1 MAADNF
7 DEYWR
12 VASKITPTTTPTR
25 SNSPPPPPSS
35 TSLHARPP
43 SADPQ
48 SSGGP
53 DRDGAMNVRNVP
65 VRIYLP
71 DGPVLQDLV
80 PPRLEDGAFLSTL
93 THSPSHPLNR
103 R

>member
-1 MAADNF
+1 
-7 DEYWR
+7 
-12 VASKITPTTTPTR
+12 
-25 SNSPPPPPSS
+25 
-35 TSLHARPP
+35 
-43 SADPQ
+43 
-48 SSGGP
+48 
-53 DRDGAMNVRNVP
+53 MNVRNVP